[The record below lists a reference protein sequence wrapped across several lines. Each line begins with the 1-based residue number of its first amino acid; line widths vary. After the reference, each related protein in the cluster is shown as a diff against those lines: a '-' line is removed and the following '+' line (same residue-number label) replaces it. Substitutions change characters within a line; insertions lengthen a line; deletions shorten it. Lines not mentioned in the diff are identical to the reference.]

1 MHAARHPAPI
11 TRALF
16 ALAVG
21 LALAACATTAPR
33 APEPAA
39 SPPVAAPAGDMAMA
53 ETALAEPAVAA
64 PPAEAPPAE
73 APAAAAPA
81 VVPAADAAPE
91 PLSPG
96 IDAATG
102 PRQAFDPWEPWNRRV
117 HAVNNALDRG
127 VVRPVALGYV
137 KVVPMPVRDSLANF
151 FRNLGG
157 PVNILNALLQGK
169 PSQAGDSLFRFLV
182 NSTFGIGGLL
192 DVATRWH
199 IPDRN
204 EDFGQTFAKWG
215 WRKSRYVELPLF
227 GPRTVRD
234 VLGLASDAQL
244 NPLPAARSA
253 GGQAALQA
261 AQAVNV
267 RAQLLSTDSLREG
280 AHDDYALFRDAW
292 WQRRNYQIWGEDT
305 EATEAQLPDYLLE
318 QPVDDDK
325 PPARPQPQARP
336 R

>member
-1 MHAARHPAPI
+1 MHAARPI
-11 TRALF
+11 VPIARAISLF
-16 ALAVG
+16 ISG
-21 LALAACATTAPR
+21 LALAACATTGTP
-33 APEPAA
+33 PHEPPPTAA
-39 SPPVAAPAGDMAMA
+39 SPPAMTVAAAG
-53 ETALAEPAVAA
+53 T
-64 PPAEAPPAE
+64 E
-73 APAAAAPA
+73 APALADPVTEPAPA
-81 VVPAADAAPE
+81 ELPASLSAPVASVQPE
-91 PLSPG
+91 QASE
-96 IDAATG
+96 TG
-102 PRQAFDPWEPWNRRV
+102 PRHPFDPWEPWNRRV

-137 KVVPMPVRDSLANF
+137 KAVPMPVRDSLANF

-157 PVNILNALLQGK
+157 PVNIVNALLQGK

-244 NPLPAARSA
+244 NPLPGARSA

-267 RAQLLSTDSLREG
+267 RAQLLSTDAMREG
-280 AHDDYALFRDAW
+280 AHDDYILFRDAW

-305 EATEAQLPDYLLE
+305 EATEAQLPDYLLAE
-318 QPVDDDK
+318 PVDDEPTVPESEPK
-325 PPARPQPQARP
+325 PKPH
-336 R
+336 

>member
-1 MHAARHPAPI
+1 MHAARPFVPI
-11 TRALF
+11 ARAICLF
-16 ALAVG
+16 VSG
-21 LALAACATTAPR
+21 LALAACATTGTP
-33 APEPAA
+33 PHEPPPTAA
-39 SPPVAAPAGDMAMA
+39 SPPA
-53 ETALAEPAVAA
+53 TT
-64 PPAEAPPAE
+64 
-73 APAAAAPA
+73 AAAAGAQTSSLTEPA
-81 VVPAADAAPE
+81 TEPAPADLQTTLPAPVSSVE
-91 PLSPG
+91 PEQASV
-96 IDAATG
+96 TG
-102 PRQAFDPWEPWNRRV
+102 PRHPFDPWEPWNRRV

-137 KVVPMPVRDSLANF
+137 KTVPMPVRDSLANF

-157 PVNILNALLQGK
+157 PVNIVNALLQGK

-192 DVATRWH
+192 DVATHWH

-244 NPLPAARSA
+244 NPLPGARSA

-267 RAQLLSTDSLREG
+267 RAQLLSTDAMREG
-280 AHDDYALFRDAW
+280 AHDDYILFRDAW

-305 EATEAQLPDYLLE
+305 EATEAQLPDYLLAE
-318 QPVDDDK
+318 PIDDEPVVPESEPNPK
-325 PPARPQPQARP
+325 PH
-336 R
+336 